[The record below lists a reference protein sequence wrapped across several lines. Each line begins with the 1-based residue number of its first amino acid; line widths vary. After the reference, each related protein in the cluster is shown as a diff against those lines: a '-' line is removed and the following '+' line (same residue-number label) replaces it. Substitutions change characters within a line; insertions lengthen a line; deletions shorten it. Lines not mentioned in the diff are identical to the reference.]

1 MELLRLL
8 GGLTLEEMRLDDDD
22 VVLDDDDVVL
32 DDDDV
37 VLLAGLVDE
46 SGLGESEA

>member
-8 GGLTLEEMRLDDDD
+8 AGLTLEEMRLDDDD
-22 VVLDDDDVVL
+22 VVLDDDDVM
-32 DDDDV
+32 
-37 VLLAGLVDE
+37 LLAGLVDE